1 MIEVN
6 NLMAR
11 RIENSFLS
19 KIAKKVLIG
28 ENIGTMEISIVL
40 LGPAKMK
47 ELNHQYR
54 RRNAATDVLSF
65 LYQGSGEI
73 VICPTEVKKN
83 TREFNNTFN
92 NELVKVLIHGLLHLA
107 GYDHEKSQGGAR
119 EMMAKQNYYLKICQ
133 RLIY

>member
-6 NLMAR
+6 NLTAR
-11 RIENSFLS
+11 EIETSFLL

-40 LGPAKMK
+40 LGPAKMR

-54 RRNAATDVLSF
+54 RQDKATDVLSF
-65 LYQGSGEI
+65 LYENSGEI
-73 VICPTEVKKN
+73 VICPAEVKKN
-83 TREFNNTFN
+83 AREFNNNFN
-92 NELVKVLIHGLLHLA
+92 NELAKVLIHGLLHLS
-107 GYDHEKSQGGAR
+107 GYDHEKSQSGAKK
-119 EMMAKQNYYLKICQ
+119 MMAKQDYYLKICQ